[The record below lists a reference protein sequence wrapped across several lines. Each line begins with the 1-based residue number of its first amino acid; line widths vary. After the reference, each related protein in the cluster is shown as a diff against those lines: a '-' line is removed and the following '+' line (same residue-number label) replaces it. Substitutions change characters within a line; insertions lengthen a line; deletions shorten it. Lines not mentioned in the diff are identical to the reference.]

1 MTIKEVEEKIKGKY
15 NITGMKVAT
24 TYFLKLGNK
33 EGTIILQ
40 YLDDK
45 FTKMRVDGSP
55 EKKLALE
62 KFFGIN

>member
-15 NITGMKVAT
+15 NITGMDIGT
-24 TYFLKLGNK
+24 TYSLILDNK
-33 EGTIILQ
+33 CRICLQ
-40 YLDDK
+40 FHNDK
-45 FTKMRVDGSP
+45 FTKMFILGNP